1 MAGALA
7 CHNCKRRKIKC
18 DRQLPECAF
27 CRERSQQCE
36 YPSEARKPGP
46 KPGTRKRTSVLSAT
60 SDSDARL
67 NGSSSLRHAAD
78 NSAAYPSPSELH
90 AGVDTTSPINSFAG
104 VTPESNLLSRMIHP
118 SHETR
123 PPSETDAAGSL
134 IELGIVPGQT
144 DYTRMVGGV
153 CTAFDISPQ
162 EYDNLLNAY
171 FDNMTAFSLFH
182 RPRFETKLCTIA
194 SSKQLQ
200 ALLAAM
206 FAFSIRFVH
215 QTAFQFPAS
224 RFHQLAQQLIAECI
238 AECEEDAP
246 PLCILQAMVL
256 TSFQQLTKCVRGRS
270 WRSLGDCIRIALELR
285 LHQID
290 QDDAKST
297 TSTEPAPNAAEWV
310 SKEEKRRAWWAI
322 WELDVFASTIRCLPT
337 GISWQSNY
345 TRLPVDNKDWFSCT
359 PTNSCWLVDDPSI
372 RWKLLEQSGNRSAC
386 AWFIVANS
394 LMRNAQMLSAHVD
407 PGSLKNSKF
416 PDSPG
421 TMRTLASERTII
433 ENSVT
438 CLTIALPNE
447 LACRQDYLSFSEQR
461 SPDGLAMSY
470 ADSARYSVHMMIQLS
485 RLMIHRH
492 EVFWHAHRILRSAE
506 DDPARG
512 ESSGKGRRPSVT
524 DSTMSELRSWNHYLD
539 AANSIVNVVR
549 SSSQNHV
556 KHVNPC
562 LANTIWLAAAAQV
575 LCTVFGPEQT
585 DRRVAESNLDLLRS
599 TFKLYVS
606 FWDLDPS
613 LQERLDSLEASLQG
627 LKSRKDARMIDLQR
641 SKQFPLSNG
650 APSGM
655 EKLLDN
661 APNPGPHDSLPQL
674 DPMILGNDPSLP
686 MGPFDPFADPT
697 DTYSP
702 FTIDLDELFAY
713 GYA

>member
-27 CRERSQQCE
+27 CKERSQKCE

-46 KPGTRKRTSVLSAT
+46 KPGTRKRSSLLSAI
-60 SDSDARL
+60 SDKDGQL
-67 NGSSSLRHAAD
+67 IGSPSSRHHRN

-90 AGVDTTSPINSFAG
+90 SGIVDTTSPVNSFTG
-104 VTPESNLLSRMIHP
+104 VTPESSMLSRMIHP

-134 IELGIVPGQT
+134 IELGGLPGQT
-144 DYTRMVGGV
+144 DYTRMVGSV
-153 CTAFDISPQ
+153 CAAFDISPQ
-162 EYDNLLNAY
+162 DYDKLLNAY

-182 RPRFETKLCTIA
+182 RPRFETKLCNIN
-194 SSKQLQ
+194 SPKQLQ

-206 FAFSIRFVH
+206 FAFSSRFVLH
-215 QTAFQFPAS
+215 VQFSTS
-224 RFHQLAQQLIAECI
+224 RMTQVAQQLIAECV
-238 AECEEDAP
+238 AESEEDAP
-246 PLCILQAMVL
+246 PICILQAMIL
-256 TSFQQLTKCVRGRS
+256 TTFQQLIKGVRGRS

-290 QDDAKST
+290 QDDAESEKSANSSPT
-297 TSTEPAPNAAEWV
+297 AAEWV

-322 WELDVFASTIRCLPT
+322 WELDVFASTIKCLPT
-337 GISWQSNY
+337 GISWRTNY
-345 TRLPVDNKDWFSCT
+345 TRLPVDDVNWYTCT

-416 PDSPG
+416 PESPG
-421 TMRTLASERTII
+421 TMRILASERLII
-433 ENSVT
+433 ENSVS
-438 CLTIALPNE
+438 CLTIALPTE
-447 LACRQDYLSFSEQR
+447 LACKQDYLSFNNNKL
-461 SPDGLAMSY
+461 PDGLAMCY
-470 ADSARYSVHMMIQLS
+470 ADSARYSVHLMIQLS

-492 EVFWHAHRILRSAE
+492 EVFWHAHRILRSTE
-506 DDPARG
+506 CDQSRG
-512 ESSGKGRRPSVT
+512 DASGKGRKPSVT

-539 AANSIVNVVR
+539 AANSIVDVVR

-562 LANTIWLAAAAQV
+562 LAQTIWLAAAAQV

-599 TFKLYVS
+599 TFKLYVG

-613 LQERLDSLEASLQG
+613 LQERLDSLQTSLQG
-627 LKSRKDARMIDLQR
+627 LKSRKDARVAEMQR
-641 SKQFPLSNG
+641 SKPILVPNG
-650 APSGM
+650 TPSGM
-655 EKLLDN
+655 ERLLDS
-661 APNPGPHDSLPQL
+661 APDPGPQASLSQL
-674 DPMILGNDPSLP
+674 DPMILGNDPSLH
-686 MGPFDPFADPT
+686 MAAFDPFADPA